1 MWIKKHGQL
10 HKILYSISVC
20 THALCAHVNII
31 FANIYAHMYDVSSYV
46 PTEPTTIHDIS
57 CDSFENP
64 NANDANVVCETARL
78 PCSALQVTTIIASSR
93 WMECIQVHSVALLV
107 SDVAG
112 MVLWCHVMS
121 CGTICTIWQEQIVS
135 FKEQTSVDLH
145 SALGICVSKCTFQ
158 GYLRIQNLPTFCTVF
173 FLVDVFGRLR
183 CSFRCDS
190 LCVFDRRSEHVP
202 RPGWCHCTQRG
213 RGLAGSLVRCTCWFF
228 FNPNMHII
236 HSVYTCTFIYTLSCV

>member
-1 MWIKKHGQL
+1 MRDCLARLRRLLQSSRLRAEWNVSRWILWRCWSPGL
-10 HKILYSISVC
+10 LGRWSCC
-20 THALCAHVNII
+20 TCDVLWHYLGIRWFALSFRYLRFPCAHSKGTLESR
-31 FANIYAHMYDVSSYV
+31 IY
-46 PTEPTTIHDIS
+46 
-57 CDSFENP
+57 
-64 NANDANVVCETARL
+64 
-78 PCSALQVTTIIASSR
+78 
-93 WMECIQVHSVALLV
+93 
-107 SDVAG
+107 
-112 MVLWCHVMS
+112 
-121 CGTICTIWQEQIVS
+121 
-135 FKEQTSVDLH
+135 
-145 SALGICVSKCTFQ
+145 
-158 GYLRIQNLPTFCTVF
+158 QNFVQSF

>member
-46 PTEPTTIHDIS
+46 PTEPTSIHDIS

-64 NANDANVVCETARL
+64 NVKMPNVCLAGYYNHRVF
-78 PCSALQVTTIIASSR
+78 ALN
-93 WMECIQVHSVALLV
+93 
-107 SDVAG
+107 G
-112 MVLWCHVMS
+112 MYPGGFCGAVGLHKCCWEDGPVMS

-135 FKEQTSVDLH
+135 FKEQKSVDLH

-158 GYLRIQNLPTFCTVF
+158 GYLRIQFTNILYSLF
-173 FLVDVFGRLR
+173 F
-183 CSFRCDS
+183 
-190 LCVFDRRSEHVP
+190 
-202 RPGWCHCTQRG
+202 
-213 RGLAGSLVRCTCWFF
+213 
-228 FNPNMHII
+228 
-236 HSVYTCTFIYTLSCV
+236 